1 MLETSTEGVLE
12 CPDCG
17 GEGVLLEQGAPGLF
31 WDREQSF
38 FPSERL
44 VPCPRCSGVP
54 GSRSAPARTSPGPP
68 PLDSGEF
75 RLAAGSPHRRTDG
88 CEHLEP

>member
-44 VPCPRCSGVP
+44 VPCSRCSGAGGLGGCARCGEPWQLRDGLEVC
-54 GSRSAPARTSPGPP
+54 ACAHLAWPA
-68 PLDSGEF
+68 
-75 RLAAGSPHRRTDG
+75 AA
-88 CEHLEP
+88 